1 LAPSTDTHAWVQEIT
16 GRGFDVTTD
25 LPVRVVHGILNDTES
40 VLVIVLH
47 HIAGDGWSLAPLARD
62 LSTAYSERL
71 TGHAPT
77 WDELPVQYADY
88 TLWQRHHLG
97 TPDDPHSILTAQTD
111 HWRTTLTG
119 APPELPLPH
128 DHPRPA
134 HPTHAGATI
143 AFRIPQERYDALTH
157 LAKQHGVTVF
167 MVLQATTA
175 LTLNAFGAGTDIPL
189 GTPVAGRT
197 DENLKDLVGFFVN
210 TLVLRT
216 DLTGNPT
223 FQETLARVRDTNL
236 TAYENQDIPFEA
248 VVEALNP
255 TRTTHHHPL
264 FQVMVDLQNNT
275 APELHL

>member
-1 LAPSTDTHAWVQEIT
+1 
-16 GRGFDVTTD
+16 
-25 LPVRVVHGILNDTES
+25 
-40 VLVIVLH
+40 
-47 HIAGDGWSLAPLARD
+47 
-62 LSTAYSERL
+62 
-71 TGHAPT
+71 
-77 WDELPVQYADY
+77 
-88 TLWQRHHLG
+88 HLG
-97 TPDDPHSILTAQTD
+97 TPDDPASILTAQTD